1 METKKETKNSWLR
14 TIVIVI
20 AFILVFPLWLKMG
33 KEKIYDKEG
42 IEIYAS
48 EEINPADVA
57 RVADSTLVL
66 LKSHGITIN
75 GTTSIIFY
83 DTRKEFK
90 WRNLFVSS
98 GALAMNWW
106 PFPYVTFAPVDMAN
120 DKQFARKEMLN
131 ERPVS
136 SVMAHE
142 LTHTYQ
148 AEQLNLFGYKYQTIT
163 HKWKTEGMAEVVS
176 ESSSVPTALGLELF
190 MKNAGEDE
198 VAALDIEGELF
209 YLKSHLKADYL
220 LNHKKMSET
229 DFWSTDIDEEKL
241 EEEIREA
248 IIQGLYN
255 PNF

>member
-1 METKKETKNSWLR
+1 MLCLTQ
-14 TIVIVI
+14 VQ
-20 AFILVFPLWLKMG
+20 
-33 KEKIYDKEG
+33 
-42 IEIYAS
+42 
-48 EEINPADVA
+48 
-57 RVADSTLVL
+57 
-66 LKSHGITIN
+66 KSHGITIN

-148 AEQLNLFGYKYQTIT
+148 AEQLNLFGPNSTRT
-163 HKWKTEGMAEVVS
+163 G
-176 ESSSVPTALGLELF
+176 AL
-190 MKNAGEDE
+190 
-198 VAALDIEGELF
+198 
-209 YLKSHLKADYL
+209 H
-220 LNHKKMSET
+220 
-229 DFWSTDIDEEKL
+229 EECW
-241 EEEIREA
+241 R
-248 IIQGLYN
+248 G
-255 PNF
+255 